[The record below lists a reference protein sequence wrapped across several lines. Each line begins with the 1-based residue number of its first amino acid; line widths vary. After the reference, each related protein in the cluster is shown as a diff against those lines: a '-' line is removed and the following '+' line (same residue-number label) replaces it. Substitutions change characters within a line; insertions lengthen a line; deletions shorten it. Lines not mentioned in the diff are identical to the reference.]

1 MSLRSK
7 LWLVLG
13 ALFLVP
19 LVVGVLVLAL
29 AVPQV
34 KDDQLRSSLATDQ
47 AVVVDELTSQC
58 RGLGQTAR
66 LVGFESSASTPTEA
80 TAMAVDT
87 GSASYAALLRADGS
101 VIAQAGTPPVQGV
114 APLALPSCSKGGKAS
129 GAVTERVAVAGLPT
143 AAFAV
148 AARRL
153 DSAYLRNLQ
162 TSDRLSGQVV
172 LLDGRSVIA
181 STADASTTRKIAD
194 AVDGKSG
201 IVTVG
206 GWIARVGP
214 PTTQVPYRVVVTTAS
229 GSTSSTT
236 GLFVLILLAGA
247 VVAGV
252 LVTFVARRLT
262 QPMADL
268 AAYAER
274 VARGDLDASIAESE
288 DAEVRRVSEAFK
300 VVQTDLRSN
309 ENELEQSRA
318 DLRESLERI
327 GKTLTSTHDL
337 DGLLPVVLDAAVV
350 VLHARAGV
358 VLYGG
363 PDQLEVAAVTGLTEA
378 GLVAPVGVAAGRGV
392 LGQVIASGEGV
403 RGTLGSGPTDLHP
416 IDTEPGTGEIVAVP
430 LRSMGNVVGAI
441 ALYGRVDGR
450 AFDHDDE
457 DALGTLASQASTAI
471 DNVQLHQEAQ
481 RLSTT
486 DALTGLWN
494 FRYLS
499 MSLGREI
506 ERSTRFE
513 RPLAVLML
521 DLDHFKQ
528 VNDSHGHA
536 RGDAVLRELAQRV
549 QEQIRE
555 VDTFARYGGEE
566 FVVVLPETTMDGA
579 TQLADRICHAVS
591 REPFVTEGEDPLDV
605 TVSVGVAAFP
615 DHGSS
620 AATLMRSA
628 DKALYIA
635 KNGGRNRWQV
645 PTS

>member
-1 MSLRSK
+1 
-7 LWLVLG
+7 
-13 ALFLVP
+13 
-19 LVVGVLVLAL
+19 
-29 AVPQV
+29 
-34 KDDQLRSSLATDQ
+34 
-47 AVVVDELTSQC
+47 
-58 RGLGQTAR
+58 
-66 LVGFESSASTPTEA
+66 
-80 TAMAVDT
+80 
-87 GSASYAALLRADGS
+87 
-101 VIAQAGTPPVQGV
+101 
-114 APLALPSCSKGGKAS
+114 
-129 GAVTERVAVAGLPT
+129 
-143 AAFAV
+143 
-148 AARRL
+148 
-153 DSAYLRNLQ
+153 
-162 TSDRLSGQVV
+162 
-172 LLDGRSVIA
+172 
-181 STADASTTRKIAD
+181 
-194 AVDGKSG
+194 
-201 IVTVG
+201 
-206 GWIARVGP
+206 
-214 PTTQVPYRVVVTTAS
+214 
-229 GSTSSTT
+229 
-236 GLFVLILLAGA
+236 
-247 VVAGV
+247 
-252 LVTFVARRLT
+252 
-262 QPMADL
+262 
-268 AAYAER
+268 
-274 VARGDLDASIAESE
+274 
-288 DAEVRRVSEAFK
+288 
-300 VVQTDLRSN
+300 
-309 ENELEQSRA
+309 
-318 DLRESLERI
+318 
-327 GKTLTSTHDL
+327 
-337 DGLLPVVLDAAVV
+337 
-350 VLHARAGV
+350 
-358 VLYGG
+358 
-363 PDQLEVAAVTGLTEA
+363 LEVAAVTGLTEA

-486 DALTGLWN
+486 DALTGLWT

-591 REPFVTEGEDPLDV
+591 REPFVTEGEEPLDV

-635 KNGGRNRWQV
+635 KNAGRNRWQV